1 MTRSCQWTNLRGLI
15 ALLIALLSSS
25 WIFISHDIAPAD
37 QAILA
42 SFSAKLGYGQPS
54 CAPTIIVQQAAP
66 LTFNF
71 KSKSSRN
78 DGVASGPPASPPV
91 RLLPKSAYSTSFHT
105 KSHHNISSDLVGD
118 PRLSPWSCLDGG
130 GLVVVITRSVVTPKK
145 RPMRLLAIAETWAAE
160 LAARGASVVVLTGDL
175 KVECAPLSGAFEK
188 AADAEVARLNNSTRL
203 TKPTARV
210 PGLFEC
216 LSPPV
221 SLDLTKDKAAIFTW
235 LVELLMKDSQ
245 RSRSTG
251 SISNELN
258 LREPLKCLF
267 WCNDHT
273 FIVPS
278 NLIAYT
284 RSKAISSSYPLYAG
298 KELKSGGRN
307 FNSGAAG
314 ILLNRWSLGILM
326 GHWKRPKDH
335 PECFPPN
342 LQDRSARPLRKI
354 ANNTS
359 FGKVREPGLLLADCL
374 YLAGIRPNHTR
385 DGLTEDRFHA
395 YGPQRLVAGT
405 YDEWYKNYHA
415 PKQDDGRELGK
426 GLDCCSKETASF
438 HYVEAPEARAIHEV
452 LRDPAKF
459 RAMHDAARRAQWP
472 RGNELSY
479 SSPPGPN
486 DPMWEFLAEKMV
498 LLPCSAPES

>member
-1 MTRSCQWTNLRGLI
+1 M
-15 ALLIALLSSS
+15 
-25 WIFISHDIAPAD
+25 D
-37 QAILA
+37 
-42 SFSAKLGYGQPS
+42 
-54 CAPTIIVQQAAP
+54 
-66 LTFNF
+66 
-71 KSKSSRN
+71 
-78 DGVASGPPASPPV
+78 
-91 RLLPKSAYSTSFHT
+91 
-105 KSHHNISSDLVGD
+105 
-118 PRLSPWSCLDGG
+118 
-130 GLVVVITRSVVTPKK
+130 
-145 RPMRLLAIAETWAAE
+145 
-160 LAARGASVVVLTGDL
+160 
-175 KVECAPLSGAFEK
+175 CAPLSGAFEK

-354 ANNTS
+354 ANVCALFLGPLFVGFSAPISLPLCLGASLSVKKLKSTRLGCSCSEHFVWESEGAGPS
-359 FGKVREPGLLLADCL
+359 FGGLPLPRRHSTEPYKRRTHRGKPSCQLLASWQSL
-374 YLAGIRPNHTR
+374 Y
-385 DGLTEDRFHA
+385 
-395 YGPQRLVAGT
+395 
-405 YDEWYKNYHA
+405 
-415 PKQDDGRELGK
+415 
-426 GLDCCSKETASF
+426 
-438 HYVEAPEARAIHEV
+438 
-452 LRDPAKF
+452 
-459 RAMHDAARRAQWP
+459 
-472 RGNELSY
+472 
-479 SSPPGPN
+479 
-486 DPMWEFLAEKMV
+486 
-498 LLPCSAPES
+498 